1 VDYADFGKYLAQQR
15 ELRGLSREEV
25 SQGTRIPGALIG
37 ALEEGEL
44 TRLPGRV
51 FVLNYIRS
59 YAEEIG
65 LSPDEA
71 VLRFEEVDQALQE
84 QANPPAASALE
95 SARPA
100 ARTQGAKDADG
111 RAPRGRWALWLVVAV
126 LGVLILA
133 GALAGTGHLPLH
145 LPRR

>member
-25 SQGTRIPGALIG
+25 SQATRIPGALIA

-51 FVLNYIRS
+51 FVVNYIRS

-84 QANPPAASALE
+84 QANPPASAPVG
-95 SARPA
+95 ARPV
-100 ARTQGAKDADG
+100 ARTKATNAVS
-111 RAPRGRWALWLVVAV
+111 ASESRGRWTPWLLVVLVVVAV
-126 LGVLILA
+126 VV

>member
-1 VDYADFGKYLAQQR
+1 MDYAAFGKYLTQQR

-25 SQGTRIPGALIG
+25 AHSTRIPGALIA

-44 TRLPGRV
+44 SRLPGRV
-51 FVLNYIRS
+51 FVVNYIRS

-71 VLRFEEVDQALQE
+71 VLRFEEVDQAQQE
-84 QANPPAASALE
+84 QAHPPPVATPLPAKARSAPKAKWPLWIGLLVLVAA
-95 SARPA
+95 
-100 ARTQGAKDADG
+100 
-111 RAPRGRWALWLVVAV
+111 VVV
-126 LGVLILA
+126 
-133 GALAGTGHLPLH
+133 GALVGTGHLPLH